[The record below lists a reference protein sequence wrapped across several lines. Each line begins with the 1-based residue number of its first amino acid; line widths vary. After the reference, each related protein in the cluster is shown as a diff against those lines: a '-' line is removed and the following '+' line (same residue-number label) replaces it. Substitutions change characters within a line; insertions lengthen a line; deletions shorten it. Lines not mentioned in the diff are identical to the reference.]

1 MVLSPVSNWQRL
13 DYRQGP
19 RPASREDI
27 LIALANVDS
36 ILVRASQSSDTV
48 SAYISDI
55 SLDTAEDVINGQP
68 RAVDVEVCRCPLV
81 RYIKL
86 VERSVLI
93 GSCRGIKELL
103 VSNVHQATIGM

>member
-1 MVLSPVSNWQRL
+1 MVKIIFLLQKVSVVLSPASNWQRL

-27 LIALANVDS
+27 LIALANVDF

-55 SLDTAEDVINGQP
+55 SLDTAENVLTGQP
-68 RAVDVEVCRCPLV
+68 RAIDVEVCKCPQV
-81 RYIKL
+81 RRISFY
-86 VERSVLI
+86 R
-93 GSCRGIKELL
+93 
-103 VSNVHQATIGM
+103 TI